1 MHDTNLMAL
10 EGRSEKNANRSEIYI
25 SVRRIVKVF
34 FFLIFFKKIGF

>member
-34 FFLIFFKKIGF
+34 FFNFF